1 MNARSDKFIV
11 LANNRVNKV
20 IKQLKLVGNLSNKSH
35 YDYSEEDAK
44 KIILAIES
52 EVRNLKQKF
61 IKNKKNKL
69 NEFKL

>member
-1 MNARSDKFIV
+1 MNTRSDKFIV

-52 EVRNLKQKF
+52 EVKNLKQKF

-69 NEFKL
+69 GEFKL

>member
-1 MNARSDKFIV
+1 MNTRSDKFIV

>member
-1 MNARSDKFIV
+1 MYSRSDKFIN

-35 YDYSEEDAK
+35 YDYSEDDAK

-69 NEFKL
+69 GEFKL

>member
-11 LANNRVNKV
+11 LANNRVNKL

-35 YDYSEEDAK
+35 YDYSEDDAK
-44 KIILAIES
+44 KIITAIES

-61 IKNKKNKL
+61 LKNKKNKL
-69 NEFKL
+69 GEFKL